1 MDARRSSS
9 LRKTAI
15 RPEDWALRLLL
26 SVLAVVAAV
35 GGLFIAFYWL
45 QPAAPTPLR
54 VTVELVNQ
62 CELIDDAF
70 MAVSEPDGQRAYF
83 ANRIAIL
90 ETRSDAYVAVRAS
103 DRYPGVA
110 YESSR
115 VRAASDL
122 RFTVNCG
129 LSERVERTLDALR
142 DRFQSK

>member
-1 MDARRSSS
+1 MDARRTT
-9 LRKTAI
+9 RPRNNAA
-15 RPEDWALRLLL
+15 RPEDRALRFLL
-26 SVLAVVAAV
+26 SVLGVVAAV

-54 VTVELVNQ
+54 VTVELDNQ
-62 CELIDDAF
+62 CELVDDAF

-83 ANRIAIL
+83 ANRVAIL

-115 VRAASDL
+115 VSAASNL